1 MAGQMGLGGRI
12 GQTLFTLASRPE
24 VQQVLEV
31 GTWNGEGSTWCLV
44 NALHPARGRLVSVEA
59 DQTLYE
65 QARGFYDGKGLPV
78 ELVGGYTVDL
88 SDIPPFETFEP
99 RIAKTAYEGEAPGTH
114 RAWYER
120 ELEMARKAERTN
132 VLKDL
137 VARDGWYD
145 LVFLDGGEFT
155 SDAEFRRIQPHVRRW
170 LVMDD
175 TNPVR
180 SIKNAENR
188 ERVLLSP
195 EWDVLVDDLD
205 DRCGWLVAERR

>member
-12 GQTLFTLASRPE
+12 GQTLFALAARPE

-59 DQTLYE
+59 DPALYE
-65 QARGFYDGKGLPV
+65 QARGFYDGTGLPL
-78 ELVGGYTVDL
+78 ELVGGFTVDPD
-88 SDIPPFETFEP
+88 DIGPYGVYAP
-99 RIAKTAYEGEAPGTH
+99 RIARTEDESEGPGTH
-114 RAWYER
+114 RRWYER
-120 ELEMARKAERTN
+120 ELEMARGAERKN

-155 SDAEFRRIQPHVRRW
+155 SDAEFRLLQPHVGRW
-170 LVMDD
+170 IVLDD

-180 SIKNAENR
+180 SIKNADNR
-188 ERVLLSP
+188 ERLMLSP
-195 EWDVLVDDLD
+195 EWDVIIDDQE
-205 DRCGWLVAERR
+205 DRCGWTVAERR